1 MKMQKHTIKALAIAV
16 GVTAASGAAMADIF
30 TATATV
36 NSAITLAETTALDF
50 GTIVATSSSDTD
62 ATIGGTA
69 TLEVSVNGTISTAA
83 STGSATA
90 TVTSLIDGAPAELT
104 VSGAPSFVTINVAEG
119 TLNAMSHSSGAPAIP
134 DFTITELQFD
144 TSNSATAP
152 DGTEGDAT
160 GVTDGTGAM
169 TIIVGATIQ
178 VANDGN
184 GTTYTD
190 GTYSGDYEVLVTY

>member
-16 GVTAASGAAMADIF
+16 GVTAASGTAMADIF

-36 NSAITLAETTALDF
+36 NSAITVTETTPLDF
-50 GTIVATSSSDTD
+50 GTIVATTSSSTV
-62 ATIGGTA
+62 ATAAGTA
-69 TLEVSVNGTISTAA
+69 TLEVSVNGTISVAEATGTA
-83 STGSATA
+83 SATI
-90 TVTSLIDGAPAELT
+90 TSLVDGAPAELT
-104 VSGAPSFVTINVAEG
+104 ISGAPAFVTINVAEG
-119 TLNAMSHSSGAPAIP
+119 TLNPMSHSSGAPAIP

-144 TSNSATAP
+144 TSNAGTAA

-160 GVTDGTGAM
+160 GVTDGTGDM

-178 VANDGN
+178 VPDDSN
-184 GTTYTD
+184 GTVFTD